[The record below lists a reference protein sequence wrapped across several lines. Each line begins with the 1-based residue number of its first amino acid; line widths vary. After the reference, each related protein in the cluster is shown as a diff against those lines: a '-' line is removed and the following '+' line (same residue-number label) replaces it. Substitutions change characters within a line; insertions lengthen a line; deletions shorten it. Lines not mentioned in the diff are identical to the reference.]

1 MRISPTHSRP
11 NAPLITSYL
20 LALTSLRSADHLPL
34 ALRPCLL
41 ARSLRHLLLLGR
53 RQHRRTRCMRLGKAY
68 CRSNAPGNAPAHLS
82 LAEKPSSYPQPI
94 PTPRRPPPDTSP
106 IPHLPSTNLP
116 YAQESAGR
124 AGGGKVGWWA
134 CGGRAWGRRTG
145 RSGPLTALEGHGQP
159 RVRIFFDSALPA
171 HAVGCSVRAS
181 CSTNFLLH
189 EGMLVVCVRV
199 RHFFTSPPP
208 IAASGGA

>member
-1 MRISPTHSRP
+1 MRNPHTTIAPSRP
-11 NAPLITSYL
+11 
-20 LALTSLRSADHLPL
+20 
-34 ALRPCLL
+34 
-41 ARSLRHLLLLGR
+41 LGG
-53 RQHRRTRCMRLGKAY
+53 L
-68 CRSNAPGNAPAHLS
+68 
-82 LAEKPSSYPQPI
+82 
-94 PTPRRPPPDTSP
+94 PPDTSP

-159 RVRIFFDSALPA
+159 SVHIFIDSAPPA
-171 HAVGCSVRAS
+171 HAVRCCVRVS

-199 RHFFTSPPP
+199 RRLFSTAPPNSGADKTAPRPWHCPRREVCTVADHYHLRFFPR
-208 IAASGGA
+208 